1 MIKSMTGYG
10 RSERHYDNYRIVVEM
25 KSVNN
30 RYLDYNVRVFRQYAF
45 LEELVRSC
53 LAPKIS
59 RGKVD
64 VTIQF
69 DNVQDNGHSVI
80 LNQELAKG
88 YYDALQELGVS
99 FGLQNDMTVSNMAR
113 LPDLFTIEK
122 KEQDKEQ
129 ITEDTKQV
137 LLCALDDLIQNRQRE
152 GERLFHFF
160 TGAIA
165 NLESTLS
172 AIEARSPVTVDEYRT
187 RIKARIEELLGDAQ
201 VDETR
206 LLTEVAIFADKINV
220 TEELIRFRS
229 HLKEFRL
236 LLESEQPVGRKLEF
250 IIQELNRETNTI
262 GSKCND
268 FAIAKAVVEIK
279 AELEKLR
286 EQVQNIE

>member
-1 MIKSMTGYG
+1 MTGYG

-152 GERLFHFF
+152 GERLFHFLPVQLP
-160 TGAIA
+160 IW
-165 NLESTLS
+165 NLH
-172 AIEARSPVTVDEYRT
+172 YRP
-187 RIKARIEELLGDAQ
+187 
-201 VDETR
+201 
-206 LLTEVAIFADKINV
+206 
-220 TEELIRFRS
+220 
-229 HLKEFRL
+229 LKRVH
-236 LLESEQPVGRKLEF
+236 Q
-250 IIQELNRETNTI
+250 
-262 GSKCND
+262 
-268 FAIAKAVVEIK
+268 
-279 AELEKLR
+279 
-286 EQVQNIE
+286 